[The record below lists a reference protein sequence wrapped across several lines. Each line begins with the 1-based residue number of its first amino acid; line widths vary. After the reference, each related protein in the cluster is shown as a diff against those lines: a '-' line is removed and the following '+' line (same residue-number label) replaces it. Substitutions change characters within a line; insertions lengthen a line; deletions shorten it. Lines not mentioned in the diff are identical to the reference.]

1 MTRTLMPFVA
11 AALGAAF
18 AVSACG
24 GGGTTQ
30 LNSTT
35 EGQQLMD
42 LQRALAEG
50 AITQQE
56 YQRERREIL
65 RD

>member
-24 GGGTTQ
+24 GGATQ